1 MTSHTLTAND
11 GSKAR
16 FDIFSEKNGGHV
28 QIVFLDKNGNNF
40 YTKNANIE
48 KAREEW
54 KKLSKGW

>member
-16 FDIFSEKNGGHV
+16 FDIFSEKNAGHV

-40 YTKNANIE
+40 YTKDANIE
-48 KAREEW
+48 KGREEW
-54 KKLSKGW
+54 KRLRKGW

>member
-28 QIVFLDKNGNNF
+28 QIVYIDKNGHNY
-40 YTKNANIE
+40 YTENKSVDT
-48 KAREEW
+48 ARETW
-54 KKLSKGW
+54 KRLSKGW